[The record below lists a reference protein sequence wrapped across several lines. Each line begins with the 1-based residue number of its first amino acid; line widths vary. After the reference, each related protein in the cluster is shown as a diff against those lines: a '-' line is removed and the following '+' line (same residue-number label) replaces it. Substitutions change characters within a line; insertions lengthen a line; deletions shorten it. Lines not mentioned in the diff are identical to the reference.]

1 MLVIVLNIVKLIMC
15 EFCLGDYVLLLIRFK
30 ECENDILCECC
41 VYNIVYW
48 IERGIDLFIVLF
60 IISM

>member
-1 MLVIVLNIVKLIMC
+1 MC

-41 VYNIVYW
+41 VYKIEYW